1 MNDSSDVRVKWTW
14 FSCYKHH
21 IKFRMTW
28 FSFVTKPLSTLMSDP
43 TPSALLQLN
52 APSLLLSIPLHRTP
66 RRREG
71 DMDILKLPTDDGLM
85 QYLLN
90 VTMEVRNHIDET
102 HVHRSRIEE
111 ELLDVLRFSRKLQVI
126 CIFEH
131 LFFQMWYREI

>member
-1 MNDSSDVRVKWTW
+1 
-14 FSCYKHH
+14 
-21 IKFRMTW
+21 
-28 FSFVTKPLSTLMSDP
+28 
-43 TPSALLQLN
+43 
-52 APSLLLSIPLHRTP
+52 
-66 RRREG
+66 
-71 DMDILKLPTDDGLM
+71 MDILKLPTDDGLM